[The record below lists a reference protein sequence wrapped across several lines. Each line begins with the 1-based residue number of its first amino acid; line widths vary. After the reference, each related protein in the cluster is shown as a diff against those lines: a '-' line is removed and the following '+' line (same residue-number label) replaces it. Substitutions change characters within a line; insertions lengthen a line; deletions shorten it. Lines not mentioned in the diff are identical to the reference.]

1 MRHLKKIVKPMVVKL
16 RSKMSHWPEIPR
28 RFVLYFTCFRFW
40 GYQTSENCNQ
50 IFLWDFFAGENFS
63 LPYFRFDI
71 CEKTEKSTFV
81 FWRFFHLFQL
91 TFFSAY
97 STKLVSVKNLKMSL
111 HLLPFCLRTF
121 LLQVVLSSN
130 VKPLHL
136 FCQPHLWSCPIWSQL
151 FLKRIL
157 RNFWIHCQRYA
168 LVLNP

>member
-1 MRHLKKIVKPMVVKL
+1 MDVKL
-16 RSKMSHWPEIPR
+16 RSKMSHWPEISR
-28 RFVLYFTCFRFW
+28 RFVLYRNSLVF
-40 GYQTSENCNQ
+40 
-50 IFLWDFFAGENFS
+50 DFEGIKPLKIVIKFFCGIFS
-63 LPYFRFDI
+63 LVRIFHFLTLDL
-71 CEKTEKSTFV
+71 TFV
-81 FWRFFHLFQL
+81 KNWKKHLCVL
-91 TFFSAY
+91 TIFPPLSINFFFSAY